1 MGALCHLDQS
11 SSRFVASGQTDCY
24 TRRTLSSA
32 GVPVKTA
39 TSDETALDRPTIAEV
54 DAFGLTHPGLV
65 RRTNADHFLV
75 SSLHRTLRVHATS
88 LGGDLGPQET
98 ESRGFLLLVA
108 DGVGGLA
115 GAAEGS
121 ARAVVT
127 VAQHLLH
134 ATELC
139 SQMAAANEGEAIAG
153 LRDAVAGAHRALLAS
168 SEEGTPSA
176 STLTMFASFWP
187 RAFVVHVG
195 DSRAYRYRDGVLE
208 RLTTDQTFAQMM
220 VESGALTPTSAQAS
234 HLKHVLWSAL
244 GSQEAVPEVVVTDV
258 TRRGVVLLCTDGLTT
273 HVSDE
278 EIKNHLATCQSAE
291 ETCRALVNL
300 ALARG
305 GHDNVTVVIARIRN
319 GETPRS
325 G

>member
-1 MGALCHLDQS
+1 MQ
-11 SSRFVASGQTDCY
+11 
-24 TRRTLSSA
+24 
-32 GVPVKTA
+32 TA
-39 TSDETALDRPTIAEV
+39 TRDETALQRPTLAEV
-54 DAFGLTHPGLV
+54 DVFGLTHPGLV

-75 SSLHRTLRVHATS
+75 ASLHRTLHVHATS
-88 LGGDLGPQET
+88 LGDGIGPQET

-121 ARAVVT
+121 ARAVAT

-139 SQMAAANEGEAIAG
+139 SQMAVANENDAIRNLREAVT
-153 LRDAVAGAHRALLAS
+153 DAHRALLAATD
-168 SEEGTPSA
+168 EGVPTA

-195 DSRAYRYRDGVLE
+195 DSRAYRYRDGALD

-220 VESGALTPTSAQAS
+220 VESGALTPAGAEAS

-244 GSQEAVPEVVVTDV
+244 GSQEVVPEVHITDV
-258 TRRGVVLLCTDGLTT
+258 TRRGIVLLCTDGLTS
-273 HVSDE
+273 HVNDE
-278 EIKNHLATCQSAE
+278 EIKAHLASCTSAE
-291 ETCRALVNL
+291 GTCRALVDL

-305 GHDNVTVVIARIRN
+305 GKDNVTVVIARVRN
-319 GETPRS
+319 GDTK
-325 G
+325 

>member
-1 MGALCHLDQS
+1 MQ
-11 SSRFVASGQTDCY
+11 
-24 TRRTLSSA
+24 
-32 GVPVKTA
+32 TA
-39 TSDETALDRPTIAEV
+39 TRDETALQRPTLAEV
-54 DAFGLTHPGLV
+54 DVFGLTHPGLV

-75 SSLHRTLRVHATS
+75 ASLHRTLHVHATS
-88 LGGDLGPQET
+88 LGGGIGPQET

-121 ARAVVT
+121 ARAVAT

-139 SQMAAANEGEAIAG
+139 SQMAVANENDAIRNLREAVT
-153 LRDAVAGAHRALLAS
+153 DAHRALLAATD
-168 SEEGTPSA
+168 EGVPTA

-195 DSRAYRYRDGVLE
+195 DSRAYRYRDGALD

-220 VESGALTPTSAQAS
+220 VESGALTPAGAEAS

-244 GSQEAVPEVVVTDV
+244 GSQEVVPEVHITDV
-258 TRRGVVLLCTDGLTT
+258 TRRGIVLLCTDGLTS
-273 HVSDE
+273 HVNDN
-278 EIKNHLATCQSAE
+278 EIKAHLASCTSAE
-291 ETCRALVNL
+291 GTCRALVDL

-305 GHDNVTVVIARIRN
+305 GKDNVTVVIARVRN
-319 GETPRS
+319 GDTK
-325 G
+325 

>member
-1 MGALCHLDQS
+1 MQ
-11 SSRFVASGQTDCY
+11 
-24 TRRTLSSA
+24 
-32 GVPVKTA
+32 TA
-39 TSDETALDRPTIAEV
+39 TRDETALQRPTLAEV
-54 DAFGLTHPGLV
+54 DVFGLTHPGLV

-75 SSLHRTLRVHATS
+75 ASLHRTLHVHATS
-88 LGGDLGPQET
+88 LGGGIGPQET

-121 ARAVVT
+121 ARAVAT

-139 SQMAAANEGEAIAG
+139 SQMAVANENDAIRNLREAVT
-153 LRDAVAGAHRALLAS
+153 DAHRALLAATD
-168 SEEGTPSA
+168 EGVPTA

-195 DSRAYRYRDGVLE
+195 DSRAYRYRDGALD

-220 VESGALTPTSAQAS
+220 VESGALTPAGAEAS

-244 GSQEAVPEVVVTDV
+244 GSQEVVPEVHITDV
-258 TRRGVVLLCTDGLTT
+258 TRRGIVLLCTDGLTS
-273 HVSDE
+273 HVNDE
-278 EIKNHLATCQSAE
+278 EIKAQLASCTSAE
-291 ETCRALVNL
+291 GTCRALVDL

-305 GHDNVTVVIARIRN
+305 GKDNVTVVIARVRN
-319 GETPRS
+319 GDTK
-325 G
+325 

>member
-1 MGALCHLDQS
+1 MQ
-11 SSRFVASGQTDCY
+11 
-24 TRRTLSSA
+24 
-32 GVPVKTA
+32 TA
-39 TSDETALDRPTIAEV
+39 TRDETALQRPTLAEV
-54 DAFGLTHPGLV
+54 DVFGLTHPGLV

-75 SSLHRTLRVHATS
+75 ASLHRTLHVHATS
-88 LGGDLGPQET
+88 LGGGIGPQET

-121 ARAVVT
+121 ARAVAT

-139 SQMAAANEGEAIAG
+139 SQMAVANENDAIRNLREAVT
-153 LRDAVAGAHRALLAS
+153 DAHRALLAATD
-168 SEEGTPSA
+168 EGVPTA

-195 DSRAYRYRDGVLE
+195 DSRAYRYRDGALD

-220 VESGALTPTSAQAS
+220 VESGALTPAGAEAS

-244 GSQEAVPEVVVTDV
+244 GSQEVVPEVHITDV
-258 TRRGVVLLCTDGLTT
+258 TRRGIVLLCTDGLTS
-273 HVSDE
+273 HVNDD
-278 EIKNHLATCQSAE
+278 EIKAHLASCTYAE
-291 ETCRALVNL
+291 GTCRALVDL

-305 GHDNVTVVIARIRN
+305 GKDNVTVVIARVRN
-319 GETPRS
+319 GDTK
-325 G
+325 

>member
-1 MGALCHLDQS
+1 MNI
-11 SSRFVASGQTDCY
+11 
-24 TRRTLSSA
+24 
-32 GVPVKTA
+32 A
-39 TSDETALDRPTIAEV
+39 THDETAVQRPTIAEV
-54 DAFGLTHPGLV
+54 DVFGLTHPGLV

-75 SSLHRTLRVHATS
+75 ASLHRTLHVHATS
-88 LGGDLGPQET
+88 LTSDLGPQET

-115 GAAEGS
+115 GAAQGS
-121 ARAVVT
+121 AKAVSV

-139 SQMAAANEGEAIAG
+139 SQMAANSESEAIDM
-153 LRDAVAGAHRALLAS
+153 LRDAVGRAHRALLAIT
-168 SEEGTPSA
+168 EQEGTAAA

-220 VESGALTPTSAQAS
+220 VQAGALTPAGAEAS

-244 GSQEAVPEVVVTDV
+244 GSQEVVPEVLVTDV
-258 TRRGVVLLCTDGLTT
+258 TRRGVILLCTDGLTS
-273 HVSDE
+273 HVNDE
-278 EIKNHLATCQSAE
+278 EIKAHLASCTSAE
-291 ETCRALVNL
+291 ACCRALVNL
-300 ALARG
+300 ALERG
-305 GHDNVTVVIARIRN
+305 GHDNVTAVVARVR
-319 GETPRS
+319 TDAQAAR
-325 G
+325 

>member
-1 MGALCHLDQS
+1 MS
-11 SSRFVASGQTDCY
+11 STVTHE
-24 TRRTLSSA
+24 
-32 GVPVKTA
+32 A
-39 TSDETALDRPTIAEV
+39 TTMQRPTLAEI

-65 RRTNADHFLV
+65 RPTNADQFLV
-75 SSLHRTLRVHATS
+75 ASLHRTLRVHCTS
-88 LGGDLGPQET
+88 LGGGVGAQET
-98 ESRGFLLLVA
+98 ESRGLLLLVA

-115 GAAEGS
+115 GAADGS
-121 ARAVVT
+121 ARVVTT

-139 SQMAAANEGEAIAG
+139 SQMAVSNEN
-153 LRDAVAGAHRALLAS
+153 DAVATLTEAVAHAHRALLTTIDDD
-168 SEEGTPSA
+168 GTSHA

-220 VESGALTPTSAQAS
+220 VQAGALTPAGAEAS
-234 HLKHVLWSAL
+234 HLKHVLWSAI
-244 GSQEAVPEVVVTDV
+244 GSQEVVPEVHVTDL

-273 HVSDE
+273 NVSDD
-278 EIKNHLATCQSAE
+278 EIKAHLASCTSAE
-291 ETCRALVNL
+291 ETCHKLVDL

-305 GHDNVTVVIARIRN
+305 GQDNVTVVIAHVRN
-319 GETPRS
+319 GDGTR